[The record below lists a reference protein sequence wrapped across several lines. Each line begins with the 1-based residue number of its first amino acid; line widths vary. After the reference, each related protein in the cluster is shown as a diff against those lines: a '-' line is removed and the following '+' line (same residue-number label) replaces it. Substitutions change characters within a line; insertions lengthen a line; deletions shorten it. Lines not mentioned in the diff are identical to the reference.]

1 MCRKRSRQCEGDEEN
16 QRADDSRQEMRERAH
31 GGAFL
36 NQIIGQNS
44 GNNTA
49 SASQLIVQILTCYDT
64 VCVILAHT
72 QCTYIKQYRE
82 NTLHATLISSIIAKS
97 DIPDVQEINKI
108 ERGKIF
114 IEVNSAAAAN
124 RLVKNSVFIKHNF
137 HAFIPAFK
145 VLRTIIQNPQ
155 QIDIDTLRNHLES
168 NCQGQKSWICKD

>member
-1 MCRKRSRQCEGDEEN
+1 MDMDYENVSRKRSRQCEGDEEN

-72 QCTYIKQYRE
+72 QCTYIQTIEKIHYM
-82 NTLHATLISSIIAKS
+82 LPSSVA
-97 DIPDVQEINKI
+97 
-108 ERGKIF
+108 
-114 IEVNSAAAAN
+114 
-124 RLVKNSVFIKHNF
+124 L
-137 HAFIPAFK
+137 
-145 VLRTIIQNPQ
+145 LQNPTFLMFKKS
-155 QIDIDTLRNHLES
+155 IRSTGARFSLRLIRPRRLTGS
-168 NCQGQKSWICKD
+168 